1 MTNQTAAQ
9 SRIAKDKALKTKAAK
24 FVELAEKRVTRAIN
38 AIRSISKLSNK
49 NSYVYTDV
57 QANKICEALKEEV
70 VSLNDHFT
78 AKKAVAKEG
87 FKL

>member
-1 MTNQTAAQ
+1 MSNQTAAQ
-9 SRIAKDKALKTKAAK
+9 LAAAKAKAQKAKAAK

-49 NSYVYTDV
+49 NSYVYTDA
-57 QANKICEALKEEV
+57 QSKKICEALREEV
-70 VSLNDHFT
+70 LSVNEHFT
-78 AKKAVAKEG
+78 AKTTVAKQG

>member
-1 MTNQTAAQ
+1 MANRSAAQ
-9 SRIAKDKALKTKAAK
+9 IAAAKAKAQKAKAEK

-38 AIRSISKLSNK
+38 AIRSISKLSNR

-78 AKKAVAKEG
+78 AKKSVAKEG